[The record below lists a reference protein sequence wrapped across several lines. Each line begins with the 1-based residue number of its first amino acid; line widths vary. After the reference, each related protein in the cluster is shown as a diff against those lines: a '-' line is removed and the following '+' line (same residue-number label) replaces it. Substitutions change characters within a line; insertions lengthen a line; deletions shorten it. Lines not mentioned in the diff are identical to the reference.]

1 MPTKVTPA
9 KSKATPVRR
18 TTVSK
23 LAAAPMVAEKSMPVA
38 PAGTRF
44 WLTLAGLIAGGI
56 SFIGFVLL
64 SNLTVTLSE
73 NVQIISIFALS
84 AFAIGGLVVSI
95 LAILP
100 GKEGGTLHPWLG
112 LNIIAFGISFLM
124 FDKFVSPLISVIN
137 YLLTKKAA

>member
-1 MPTKVTPA
+1 MPA
-9 KSKATPVRR
+9 KAI
-18 TTVSK
+18 
-23 LAAAPMVAEKSMPVA
+23 AEKQKVAPVVEKEMPVA
-38 PAGTRF
+38 PAGTKF

-64 SNLTVTLSE
+64 SNLNVTLSE
-73 NVQIISIFALS
+73 NVQIISIFSLS
-84 AFAIGGLVVSI
+84 LLAIGALVVSV

-100 GKEGGTLHPWLG
+100 GPYGDTTHKWLG

-124 FDKFVSPLISVIN
+124 FDKFISPLISVIT